1 MPAEK
6 VQHGGPGRVDDVPAR
21 HECRLH
27 VWQQIH
33 QAPVD
38 GMKGHRGARSRMATG
53 HRRIAVDRG
62 RTSAA
67 ASWPVG
73 SRTPENRPR
82 RGNGRLFSI
91 AQGTHAK
98 KRDSGIDEQAEP
110 NYWRL
115 GRELTSLRVCF
126 RRMPAASVLGIV
138 GQDAHSNPSAGLGRC
153 SSADGPK
160 NTPRRELYD
169 PLDSP
174 HWHCWIGHDFARF
187 VLVGSGRSV
196 ALRVGLEHVRLGSCW
211 QAGGRR
217 TRTPGRRSAGQS
229 RPSVGFVLPCPTG
242 FAMLCSAR

>member
-1 MPAEK
+1 MPGQEKLLTAAVFSTMFAANSVHTERQPGPVSDRASHSSGLPKQSGRQMPAEK

-21 HECRLH
+21 HECCLH
-27 VWQQIH
+27 VWQQIR

-160 NTPRRELYD
+160 NTPRRELY
-169 PLDSP
+169 
-174 HWHCWIGHDFARF
+174 
-187 VLVGSGRSV
+187 
-196 ALRVGLEHVRLGSCW
+196 
-211 QAGGRR
+211 
-217 TRTPGRRSAGQS
+217 
-229 RPSVGFVLPCPTG
+229 
-242 FAMLCSAR
+242 